1 MAQNLLFRELAQTF
15 ASLEATS
22 SSLKMIDILANFFRK
37 VSPEEGRI
45 ASYLIKGE
53 IEPEYKGLELGLASK
68 LVSRAIGKAVNKSQ
82 EEVEKIFKE
91 TGDLGDTAF
100 RLLGNQKGKGL
111 KVKEV
116 YQKLKEIALASGE
129 GSQERKIN
137 LLSELLKNSSSLEAK
152 YIVRLVLGV
161 LRLGVADMT
170 LLYGISKGLF
180 GTKEKKSIL
189 EKAYNLFPDIGEVT
203 YKAIKEGLKSLEKA
217 KPILGIPTRMMLA
230 SRIEELEE
238 VKEHIS
244 GKVLVEYKY
253 DGERLQAHISPKE
266 IIFYSRRHENITHQF
281 PDVKKWL
288 REAFLGK
295 EGILEGEVVPYDK
308 KTGKLL
314 PFQILM
320 QRRRKYDV
328 EEYAKKIPVKYF
340 LFDILSLNGSSL
352 IEKPLSERKE
362 ILKKVIKENQGVVL
376 GEYIVTEDIEEMKDF
391 FERVMGEGAEG
402 VMIKDAKSDY
412 EAGTR
417 GWKWIKFKK
426 EYKEELADTFD
437 VVVVGAFF
445 GTGRRAGSYGSLLVS
460 AFDPQKNSYPSFTKV
475 GAGFTDKDLEELP
488 KILKPFLIEK
498 KHRLVET
505 EMEADLWFEPRKV
518 IEISGAELT
527 ISPVHMVAKD
537 KIKKGGLAL
546 RFPKFL
552 RWREDKGPED
562 ATTVDEIYQIY
573 QQRQRISK

>member
-1 MAQNLLFRELAQTF
+1 MENALLFKDLAQTF
-15 ASLEATS
+15 SLLEATS
-22 SSLKMIDILANFFRK
+22 SSLKMIDILADFFKK
-37 VSPEEGRI
+37 VSPEEGKI

-53 IEPEYKGLELGLASK
+53 IEPEYKGLELGLAAK
-68 LVSRAIGKAVNKSQ
+68 LVARAIGKAVNKTQ
-82 EEVEKIFKE
+82 EEVEKVFKK

-100 RLLGNQKGKGL
+100 KLLQNQTGKGL
-111 KVKEV
+111 KITEV
-116 YQKLKEIALASGE
+116 YWQLKEIALASGE
-129 GSQERKIN
+129 GSQEKKIN

-180 GTKEKKSIL
+180 GTKDKKPIL
-189 EKAYNLFPDIGEVT
+189 EKAYNLFPDIGEIT
-203 YKAIKEGLKSLEKA
+203 YKAIKEGIKSLESP

-230 SRIEELEE
+230 SRIEALEE
-238 VKEHIS
+238 VKEHIPDS
-244 GKVLVEYKY
+244 VLVEYKY
-253 DGERLQAHISPKE
+253 DGERLQAHISQKE
-266 IIFYSRRHENITHQF
+266 IVFYSRRHENITHQF
-281 PDVKKWL
+281 PDVEKWL
-288 REAFLGK
+288 KEAFLAK
-295 EGILEGEVVPYDK
+295 EGIIEGEVVPYDK
-308 KTGKLL
+308 ETGKLL

-340 LFDILSLNGSSL
+340 LFDILSLNGNSL
-352 IEKPLSERKE
+352 IEKPLLERKE
-362 ILKKVIKENQGVVL
+362 ILKKVIKENEGVLL
-376 GEYIVTEDIEEMKDF
+376 GEYIVTRSVEEMRDF

-460 AFDPQKNSYPSFTKV
+460 AFDPEKNKYPSFTKV

-488 KILKPFLIEK
+488 KILNPFKIQK

-505 EMEADLWFEPRKV
+505 EMEADVWFEPKKV
-518 IEISGAELT
+518 VEISGADLT
-527 ISPVHMVAKD
+527 ISPVHPVAKD
-537 KIKKGGLAL
+537 KIKRGGLAL

-552 RWREDKGPED
+552 RWRNDKNPED
-562 ATTVDEIYQIY
+562 ATTVEEIYQIY
-573 QQRQRISK
+573 QQRISK